1 MLITIPIKNRDQEW
15 EKMSMKKNSMKGKP
29 HMPRLRQ

>member
-1 MLITIPIKNRDQEW
+1 MQSTMPIKKKGNEW